1 MDKNG
6 DSVYGTRGGPIAPRS
21 WGVTTAKSNNVYLH
35 IHDWS
40 DELLAIPPLPKPV
53 TRARLLATGR
63 PVTVREAEGGLLVRV
78 PIDQRDA
85 IDTVV
90 VLETRY

>member
-1 MDKNG
+1 
-6 DSVYGTRGGPIAPRS
+6 
-21 WGVTTAKSNNVYLH
+21 
-35 IHDWS
+35 
-40 DELLAIPPLPKPV
+40 
-53 TRARLLATGR
+53 
-63 PVTVREAEGGLLVRV
+63 VREAEGGLLVRV